1 MKNSTPHDAFEL
13 IRKTEISELDATLY
27 EYRHRGCGT
36 ELVYIDRDDENKTFA
51 IAFPTPPVNDT
62 GVFHIIEHSVLCG
75 SEKYPL
81 KDPFA
86 ELLKSSLNTFLNA
99 MTYEDRT
106 VYPVSSRC
114 ERDFMN
120 LVDVYM
126 DAVLR
131 PNMLK
136 NPSIFAQ
143 EGWHYE
149 YDTESDS
156 LSYNGVVYNEM
167 KGAYSSPDELGAM
180 ALSAALFSDSVYCR
194 DSGGNP
200 DRIPELSF
208 EELKATHEK
217 HYHPSGAKIILDGRM
232 DISSLLSL
240 IDSHLSRYERSSAIK
255 LDSVSSP
262 KVVSPVEV
270 KFEISEKEEAKG
282 RGRILFGYVYSDFED
297 SLAQMSASIF
307 ADLLCGSN
315 ASPLKKALIDEGLCK
330 DVMMYMNRS
339 RHQTVILE
347 IRDTDADKLD
357 RITEVINRVI
367 SELVKDGIDRERL
380 GAIINSLEF
389 RLLERDF
396 GSLPSGIAYA
406 LSAFGHWMYGGMPEN
421 ALITEE
427 TVKKLRLALDSDYF
441 EVALSEMTID
451 NPHRATVVMIPDP
464 TLAARSKEERAKR
477 LSEIRETM
485 SDEDIQKIID
495 AEKALREWQE
505 SEESEAALASIPSLT
520 LEDVPAKRKV
530 ATVEEKSLLGVKM
543 LHPQVKMNGIV
554 YIYLYFDAR
563 DMAKEEL
570 LELSLLASAMLNFPT
585 ASMDTLSLQSDIK
598 ANLGSFFI
606 SSEIAQRGGDAIPY
620 LKVGMSALASKTD
633 DLLRIL
639 REVLFTSRIDNE
651 AEIASILA
659 QAKSQIEDIMIASG
673 ESVALARLEASISE
687 VGAMNEYLSG
697 YEAYR
702 IICDILKD
710 EERLT
715 KLTNTLNKLPERIF
729 TRNRLTA
736 SVSGRVD
743 GGFEESLI
751 GIFPERDENIEK
763 KSTPLCAEHSEF
775 FLIPSKVAYAVIGGK
790 TDRVRDNLGY
800 MRVARTILSYEYLW
814 NTVRVKSGAYG
825 TGFVPRRDGSISFYS
840 YRDPSPARSI
850 GFYKASADYLR
861 ALAEESPDLSKFI
874 IGAIGEYDI
883 ITTPRTAAMLTTR
896 NHMSGWSAEDEARVR
911 EQMLSMKPSDLLTVA
926 DIIDEALTDYGT
938 AVVGG
943 SEHLDSLPEK
953 PARVIEI

>member
-1 MKNSTPHDAFEL
+1 MKFSNPHEAFEL
-13 IRKTEISELDATLY
+13 IRTAEIAELDATMY
-27 EYRHRGCGT
+27 EYRHKGCGT

-75 SEKYPL
+75 SKKYPL

-126 DAVLR
+126 DAVLH
-131 PNMLK
+131 PNMLE

-149 YDTESDS
+149 YDKENDK

-167 KGAYSSPDELGAM
+167 KGAYSSPDEIGAM
-180 ALSAALFSDSVYCR
+180 ALSGALYSDSIYCR

-200 DRIPELSF
+200 DRIPELTF

-217 HYHPSGAKIILDGRM
+217 HYHPSGAKIILDGKM
-232 DISSLLSL
+232 DLNAVLSL
-240 IDSHLSRYERSSAIK
+240 IDLHLSGYESREAVK
-255 LDSVSSP
+255 LTSVSAP
-262 KVVSPVEV
+262 KTVAPIEV
-270 KFEISEKEEAKG
+270 KFEISEKEEAAG
-282 RGRILFGYVYSDFED
+282 RARILFGFVYSDFED
-297 SLAQMSASIF
+297 SLAQISASIF

-330 DVMMYMNRS
+330 DAIIYMNRS

-357 RITEVINRVI
+357 RICEVINRVI
-367 SELVKDGIDRERL
+367 GELTQDGIDRERL
-380 GAIINSLEF
+380 NAIINSLEF

-396 GSLPSGIAYA
+396 GSLPSGVAYA
-406 LSAFGHWMYGGMPEN
+406 LSAFSHWMYGGKPEN
-421 ALITEE
+421 ALITED
-427 TVKKLRLALDSDYF
+427 TIKKLRLALNGDYY
-441 EVALSEMTID
+441 EKTLLEMTVN

-464 TLAARSKEERAKR
+464 TLAERSAADREKR
-477 LSEIRETM
+477 LNEIRSSLTG
-485 SDEDIQKIID
+485 EDIQKIID
-495 AEKALREWQE
+495 AEATLREWQE
-505 SEESEAALASIPSLT
+505 SDESEEALASIPSLS
-520 LEDVPAKRKV
+520 LDDVPTKRKV
-530 ATVEEKSLLGVKM
+530 LAVEEKTLLDVKI

-554 YIYLYFDAR
+554 YVYLYFDAR

-570 LELSLLASAMLNFPT
+570 FELSLLASALLNFST
-585 ASMDTLSLQSDIK
+585 ASRDVLSLQSDIK
-598 ANLGSFFI
+598 ANLGSFFV
-606 SSEIAQRGGDAIPY
+606 SSEIAQNGGTAIPY
-620 LKVGMSALASKTD
+620 LKVGASALSAKTD
-633 DLLRIL
+633 DLLRIMKDI
-639 REVLFTSRIDNE
+639 LFTSKIDSE
-651 AEIASILA
+651 AEIANILA

-673 ESVALARLEASISE
+673 ESVALARLEAALGE
-687 VGAMNEYLSG
+687 AGAMNEYLSG
-697 YEAYR
+697 YEAYK

-710 EERLT
+710 EEKLQRLT
-715 KLTNTLNKLPERIF
+715 RTLNELPKRIF
-729 TRNRLTA
+729 TRDRLTA
-736 SVSGRVD
+736 SVSGRID
-743 GGFEESLI
+743 GDFEERLV
-751 GIFPERDENIEK
+751 GIFPKMCESVEK
-763 KSTPLCAEHSEF
+763 KVTPPCADRSEF

-790 TDRVRDNLGY
+790 SEKIRDNLGY

-825 TGFVPRRDGSISFYS
+825 TGFVPRRDGTLSFYS

-850 GFYKASADYLR
+850 EFYKASAEYLR
-861 ALAEESPDLSKFI
+861 VLAKESPDLTKFI

-883 ITTPRTAAMLTTR
+883 LTTPRTAAMLTTR
-896 NHMSGWSAEDEARVR
+896 NYMSGWSASDEESVR
-911 EQMLSMKPSDLLTVA
+911 EQMLGMKPEDLCTVA
-926 DIIDEALTDYGT
+926 DIIDEALSDCGIS
-938 AVVGG
+938 VVGG
-943 SEHLDSLPEK
+943 REHLDSLPEK
-953 PARVIEI
+953 PATVIEI